1 MQLLPVLV
9 PRQAPYYLLIDEVHD
24 NRIAPVIAA
33 HRLWEPV
40 ETALFTELLH
50 PGSRVV
56 DVGAHVG
63 YFTVLFSRLCGADGF
78 VHAFEPEPSN
88 HRLLR
93 ANLLV
98 NDCSNVAAHAL
109 AVSDAAGTDALYL
122 SPDNG
127 GDHRLYFGAGRT
139 RCSVRTD
146 TLDEALA
153 GERVDFIKIDAQ
165 GAEPRILR
173 GMQRLI
179 AREREHLG
187 VLMEF
192 APGLLERYGGGLQS
206 FVEQLTALG
215 ALVCSPRMDRD
226 GLRLDRAD
234 RLPDLLQRLAA
245 ELAAK
250 GEEDASGNL
259 LVFFGAQA
267 RSLHLSRLALA

>member
-9 PRQAPYYLLIDEVHD
+9 PRQAPYHLLIDETRD
-24 NRIAPVIAA
+24 NRIAPVIASQ
-33 HRLWEPV
+33 RMWEPV
-40 ETALFTELLH
+40 ETALFIELLH
-50 PGSRVV
+50 PGLRVV

-98 NDCSNVAAHAL
+98 NDCSNVEAHAL
-109 AVSDAAGTDALYL
+109 ALSDSAGTDSLFL

-127 GDHRLYFGAGRT
+127 GDHRMYFVAGRA

-146 TLDEALA
+146 TLDRVLA
-153 GERVDFIKIDAQ
+153 TERVDFMKIDAQ

-173 GMQRLI
+173 GMQGLI
-179 AREREHLG
+179 ARERSHLG

-192 APGLLERYGGGLQS
+192 APGLLERHSGGLQS
-206 FVEQLTALG
+206 FTELLTALD
-215 ALVCSPRMDRD
+215 ALVFCPGMDGN
-226 GLRLDRAD
+226 GLRLDGAD
-234 RLPDLLQRLAA
+234 HLPGFLQRLAG
-245 ELAAK
+245 ELART

-259 LVFFGAQA
+259 LLFFGEQA
-267 RSLHLSRLALA
+267 RSLHLSRLALT

>member
-9 PRQAPYYLLIDEVHD
+9 PRQAPYHLLIDDTRD
-24 NRIAPVIAA
+24 NRIAPVIASQ
-33 HRLWEPV
+33 RLWEPA
-40 ETALFTELLH
+40 ETALFVDLLH
-50 PGSRVV
+50 PGLRVV

-63 YFTVLFSRLCGADGF
+63 YFTVMFSRLCGPDGF

-88 HRLLR
+88 HRLLC

-109 AVSDAAGTDALYL
+109 ALSDTAGTDELFL

-127 GDHRLYFGAGRT
+127 GDHRLYFGAGRAH
-139 RCSVRTD
+139 CSVRTD
-146 TLDEALA
+146 ALDNLLA
-153 GERVDFIKIDAQ
+153 DDRVDFVKIDAQ

-173 GMQRLI
+173 GMRRLI
-179 AREREHLG
+179 GRERAHLG

-192 APGLLERYGGGLQS
+192 APGLLERYAGGLQS
-206 FVEQLTALG
+206 FMELLAALD
-215 ALVCSPRMDRD
+215 AHAFWLRMDRN

-234 RLPDLLQRLAA
+234 HLPRFLERLAG

-259 LVFFGAQA
+259 LVFFGEQAQ
-267 RSLHLSRLALA
+267 RLHLSRLALA

>member
-1 MQLLPVLV
+1 MRLLPVLA
-9 PRQAPYYLLIDEVHD
+9 PRQAPYFLLIDETRD
-24 NRIAPVIAA
+24 NRIAPAIASE
-33 HRLWEPV
+33 RMWEPV
-40 ETALFTELLH
+40 ETTLFIDLLH
-50 PGSRVV
+50 PGLRVV

-109 AVSDAAGTDALYL
+109 ALSDTAGTDALFL

-139 RCSVRTD
+139 RCTVRTD
-146 TLDEALA
+146 TLDNVLA
-153 GERVDFIKIDAQ
+153 NERVDFVKIDAQ

-179 AREREHLG
+179 ARERAHLG

-192 APGLLERYGGGLQS
+192 APGLLDRYAGGLQS
-206 FVEQLTALG
+206 FTELLTALD
-215 ALVCSPRMDRD
+215 AHAFCPRMDRN
-226 GLRLDRAD
+226 GLLLDRAD
-234 RLPDLLQRLAA
+234 HLPDFLQRLAG

-259 LVFFGAQA
+259 LVFFGEQAQ
-267 RSLHLSRLALA
+267 RLHLSRLAVI